1 MKRHTTRLAAVAVA
15 VIAAGGLSI
24 GIAQAVTPPA
34 GTPDLSSMAL
44 AASDLGP
51 GATALTGAYVKPA
64 GTVIAEYERGFGAVT
79 TTAGVKLAAL
89 FSGVLL
95 LDSTADAAKSF
106 NGIRKIYSSKLGRA
120 LLAGE
125 VVKGAGKA
133 SGVTV
138 KDVHFGRSASV
149 GVGDES
155 LILSVLVEVKH
166 RGAAADFVVVRI
178 GSVLALIDVIVK
190 RTHLDSSVATGLAGT
205 VGAHITAVL
214 AASGASGPTGPT
226 GPTGATG

>member
-1 MKRHTTRLAAVAVA
+1 MKRRTSRLAAGAVA
-15 VIAAGGLSI
+15 LIAAGGLSI

-44 AASDLGP
+44 AAADIGP
-51 GATALTGAYVKPA
+51 GATALAGRYVKPSGA
-64 GTVIAEYERGFGAVT
+64 TVIAEYERGFGAVT
-79 TTAGVKLAAL
+79 TTAGVKLAAI

-95 LDSTADAAKSF
+95 SDSTADAAKSF
-106 NGIRKIYSSKLGRA
+106 QGVRAIYSSKLGRA
-120 LLAGE
+120 LLAAE

-138 KDVHFGRSASV
+138 KDVHFGKAASI

-155 LILSVLVEVKH
+155 LIEPLFVAVRN

-178 GSVLALIDVIVK
+178 GSVLALIDVIAK
-190 RTHLDSSVATGLAGT
+190 RVHLDSSVATGLVGT
-205 VGAHITAVL
+205 VGAHIAAVL
-214 AASGASGPTGPT
+214 AAPGASGPP
-226 GPTGATG
+226 GPTGATR